1 MEHARQ
7 ERDRHVRSV
16 LPRGHVLQQRR
27 DLQSIRYRHR
37 LSARYRRRDRRGQSA
52 LQQRQDRQ
60 ENARHA
66 QSVRHAQRDR
76 LRLAA
81 RLLREDSQQ
90 RGRRGQSTHHMEH
103 VRAKEEITG
112 IHLTVRQEET
122 DRAVTVSREET
133 EARTAVPSATETAD
147 VRAARRGADAI
158 RETADRVRVRI
169 AEIPAGMI

>member
-1 MEHARQ
+1 
-7 ERDRHVRSV
+7 
-16 LPRGHVLQQRR
+16 
-27 DLQSIRYRHR
+27 
-37 LSARYRRRDRRGQSA
+37 
-52 LQQRQDRQ
+52 
-60 ENARHA
+60 
-66 QSVRHAQRDR
+66 
-76 LRLAA
+76 
-81 RLLREDSQQ
+81 
-90 RGRRGQSTHHMEH
+90 MEH